1 MDLGGGLLVSA
12 DMNRLLAGAHAN
24 IIGKHSTSEHG
35 GQTEIRNNFVSKR
48 ILRVTK
54 WLNQRPVTAI
64 CELCGKD
71 FKAPMT
77 ALAKTKDAQASLQQQ
92 FDLHKCKSET

>member
-1 MDLGGGLLVSA
+1 V
-12 DMNRLLAGAHAN
+12 
-24 IIGKHSTSEHG
+24 
-35 GQTEIRNNFVSKR
+35 VKR

-54 WLNQRPVTAI
+54 WLNQTPVMAV
-64 CELCGKD
+64 CESCGKH

-92 FDLHKCKSET
+92 FDLHQCKLEVA